1 MTSKNGPFSNQD
13 AVVAVG
19 LAFAGMAV
27 LQSKLFPAIASISDS
42 SLLARFFDGKVF
54 EWWPVLLIAGGLWL
68 WRKERSEKRRRN
80 VRSIAQSG
88 GGK

>member
-27 LQSKLFPAIASISDS
+27 LQSKLFPAIAGIGDS
-42 SLLARFFDGKVF
+42 PLLNRLLDGKFF

-68 WRKERSEKRRRN
+68 WWKDRSEKRRRD

>member
-27 LQSKLFPAIASISDS
+27 LQSKLFPAIAGTGDS
-42 SLLARFFDGKVF
+42 PMLNRLLDRRVF

-68 WRKERSEKRRRN
+68 WWKDRSEKRRRT

-88 GGK
+88 GSK

>member
-27 LQSKLFPAIASISDS
+27 LQSKLLPAIASISDS
-42 SLLARFFDGKVF
+42 SALARFLDGKVF
-54 EWWPVLLIAGGLWL
+54 EWWPVMMIAGRLWL
-68 WRKERSEKRRRN
+68 WRKDRSEKRRRS

>member
-1 MTSKNGPFSNQD
+1 MTGSKNGPFTNED

-27 LQSKLFPAIASISDS
+27 LQSKLFPAFSG
-42 SLLARFFDGKVF
+42 FDGPVLSTLIEWKVL
-54 EWWPVLLIAGGLWL
+54 EWWPVLLIAGGVWL
-68 WRKERSEKRRRN
+68 WIKDRRRKRA
-80 VRSIAQSG
+80 VSTSQLG

>member
-27 LQSKLFPAIASISDS
+27 LQSKLFPAIAGVSVSPWLGR
-42 SLLARFFDGKVF
+42 LLDWKVF

-68 WRKERSEKRRRN
+68 WWKDRFEKRRRT
-80 VRSIAQSG
+80 VRSIAHSG
-88 GGK
+88 GNK

>member
-1 MTSKNGPFSNQD
+1 MTGSKNGPFSNPD

-27 LQSKLFPAIASISDS
+27 LQSKLFPAF
-42 SLLARFFDGKVF
+42 SLLNESALGGLLDWKVL
-54 EWWPVLLIAGGLWL
+54 EWWPVLLIAGGIGLWL
-68 WRKERSEKRRRN
+68 KDRRRKH
-80 VRSIAQSG
+80 VRSNSQSG